1 MTYQS
6 ALEAYIKATNS
17 HQFEEVAQVL
27 HPEAVY
33 WFTDKT
39 CTTHED
45 IQQYF
50 EQAWHIVKNEIYEAK
65 DVMWLTATDTTAV
78 CTYTYKYEGYIEG
91 RFVTGSGR
99 ATNVFVVDESGDWK
113 LIHEHLSPLP

>member
-6 ALEAYIKATNS
+6 ALKTYIEATNS
-17 HQFEEVAQVL
+17 HQFEKVAHVL
-27 HPEAVY
+27 HPEALY

-39 CTTHED
+39 CATHD
-45 IQQYF
+45 AIQHYF
-50 EQAWHIVKNEIYEAK
+50 EQAWEKVRDEVYEAI
-65 DVMWLTATDTTAV
+65 DVTWLTATDTTAV
-78 CTYTYKYEGYIEG
+78 CTYTYKYKGYVEG

-99 ATNVFVVDESGDWK
+99 ATNVFVVDENGAWK